1 MLIEAIGL
9 EALRPASQNC
19 RELGDSHGLYRCCFE
34 HNLTQTISKFHKSN
48 AVHGGKQNYIIRKFV
63 TKTDVVNAGKQD
75 DIIRRFQKSDA
86 LRAGKQNDIIQKF
99 QKSDVVQVE
108 ESKPT

>member
-1 MLIEAIGL
+1 MAE
-9 EALRPASQNC
+9 R
-19 RELGDSHGLYRCCFE
+19 REGGRGGE
-34 HNLTQTISKFHKSN
+34 
-48 AVHGGKQNYIIRKFV
+48 GKQNDIIRKFV

-75 DIIRRFQKSDA
+75 DIVRRFQKSDV
-86 LRAGKQNDIIQKF
+86 LSAGKYNDIIQKF